1 MHHDGFNH
9 LIKPAC
15 HPAGAAAQLRERLE
29 GWSAGQT
36 VGDLFSPELTD
47 MLKASP
53 PGLAAAQPL
62 LQP

>member
-1 MHHDGFNH
+1 MA
-9 LIKPAC
+9 LITSSSQPATRQVLL
-15 HPAGAAAQLRERLE
+15 PQLRERLE

-47 MLKASP
+47 MLKARP